1 MNQRKQIS
9 ITLVLWLVLVTWGSA
24 ETPSRLDQLGPEW
37 QGNAISYSG
46 FREGQSPR
54 DRIYPSQA
62 EILEDLKILEKHWS
76 LIRTYATDQHS
87 RDVLEV
93 IKREG
98 IDLKVMLGA
107 YFAKEPGGEAENDQ
121 QVRDCIELANA
132 YPDVVVAV
140 NVGNEALI
148 DWSFAPVPE
157 YRVMR
162 FVREVRK
169 GVSVPV
175 TVADNYVYW
184 RDHGKDLAE
193 LVDFVTVHTYPIWEK
208 KDIDEGLSYTIENI
222 DDVRRALPGKKI
234 VIGEAG
240 WATYAVGNQHVPRAG
255 DEEKQLRYFKELTAW
270 GKKEGIPVF
279 WFEAFDE
286 PWKGEGTEGHWG
298 LFDVHRKAKLAMHEW
313 YPELVSD
320 SPTSPEYSEED
331 LKRGRSVEAV
341 FSEQMAPLVGSGGV
355 NTAAGWDDVVVV
367 GESDDAVAGDTS
379 LKMTHNGADWGGVF
393 LYLDTPFDA
402 SSYERM
408 SVSLKLPPKVVELEI
423 KLESPGGRGQGVNL
437 KRFEKT
443 PLRDGW
449 VDVSI
454 PLKKYKKPDLSEVVI
469 IGFWHPKDK
478 WRNYVAGDVLIDNIR
493 FE

>member
-1 MNQRKQIS
+1 MA
-9 ITLVLWLVLVTWGSA
+9 LVLGLVVAVCASA
-24 ETPSRLDQLGPEW
+24 ETPSRLDAMGPEW

-46 FREGQSPR
+46 YRVGQSPR

-62 EILEDLKILEKHWS
+62 EVLEDLRILEKHWS

-93 IKREG
+93 IRREG

-107 YFAKEPGGEAENDQ
+107 YFAKEPGGEAENDRQ
-121 QVRDCIELANA
+121 IEDCIELANA
-132 YPDVVVAV
+132 YPDIIVAV

-157 YRVMR
+157 YRIKR
-162 FVREVRK
+162 FVRQVRK
-169 GVSVPV
+169 AVSVPV

-184 RDHGKDLAE
+184 RDHGKDLAK

-208 KDIDEGLSYTIENI
+208 KDIDEGLSYTIENVAE
-222 DDVRRALPGKKI
+222 VRRALPGSKI

-255 DEEKQLRYFKELTAW
+255 DEKKQLRYFKELTEW
-270 GKKEGIPVF
+270 GKREGIPVF

-286 PWKGEGTEGHWG
+286 PWKGQGTEGHWG

-313 YPELVSD
+313 HPELVTAA
-320 SPTSPEYSEED
+320 PTSPEYSEED
-331 LKRGRSVEAV
+331 LRTGRSIEVT
-341 FSEQMAPLVGSGGV
+341 FSEEMAALVGGGGV
-355 NTAAGWDDVVVV
+355 NAAAGWDDVVTV
-367 GESDDAVAGDTS
+367 GESDDAVSGDAS
-379 LKMTHNGADWGGVF
+379 LKMTHNGKDWGGVF
-393 LYLDTPFDA
+393 LHLDAPFDA
-402 SSYERM
+402 SSYTQM
-408 SVSLKLPPKVVELEI
+408 VVSLKLPPKVFDLQV
-423 KLESPGGRGQGVNL
+423 KLESSGGRGEEL
-437 KRFEKT
+437 SIRRFEKT
-443 PLRDGW
+443 PLANGW
-449 VDVSI
+449 ADFSI
-454 PLKKYKKPDLSEVVI
+454 PLKKFKRPDLREVVI

-478 WRNYVAGDVLIDNIR
+478 WGEYVAGDVLIDNIR